1 MSPYYVCTIPFSQF
15 LEWKFPTAFVETVLN
30 GGILVDRSDD
40 AHIYDEFLLKN
51 WINDVNNQNNPEVVL
66 LEMRARI
73 SRFAYNNLSKKL
85 DEQFLLQE
93 KEISQVEKI
102 AMYIAQNFQSHIKV
116 SDIGKAVGLHPDYAN
131 SIFKKSFGCTL
142 SEYIIEERISHTQ
155 RKLITTDL
163 SITEIA
169 YACGFNSISSFNAAF
184 LKING
189 CTPRQ
194 FRKGIGK
201 K

>member
-1 MSPYYVCTIPFSQF
+1 MAEF
-15 LEWKFPTAFVETVLN
+15 
-30 GGILVDRSDD
+30 LVDRSDD

-194 FRKGIGK
+194 FRKGISK
-201 K
+201 ADKR